1 MTRLLT
7 ATGGSSTNS
16 GNSEGLAAAWK
27 WGSCASLF
35 AADTNG
41 RVQESKKKKKKK
53 KYKSH
58 TGPKKTVKTLKIV
71 LVGAALRQMREQ
83 ERF

>member
-41 RVQESKKKKKKK
+41 GGPESKKKKYMYIYI
-53 KYKSH
+53 YKSH
-58 TGPKKTVKTLKIV
+58 TGPKK
-71 LVGAALRQMREQ
+71 Q
-83 ERF
+83 